1 MEIENGNWEGLQE
14 GGGECDVM
22 YDVLFVVEVVRI
34 EASQAGGSEFSRMQV
49 RRQQGKEA
57 VACSVA
63 CPH

>member
-34 EASQAGGSEFSRMQV
+34 EGAKLAEASSRECRSAANRARKQ
-49 RRQQGKEA
+49 
-57 VACSVA
+57 
-63 CPH
+63 